1 MMIRAYTA
9 DDFETVR
16 SWAQARGI
24 ALDPMF
30 MGPHGFIVED
40 DAGPC
45 AVAFC
50 YLLYDIPVAAVDNLF
65 TRPNQS
71 LRKSLRAWHILWRTI
86 LDYLANLKDCNGA
99 PLQYKL
105 VRTYCRAE
113 LARFLKADNWQIAD
127 RPSTQITYALP

>member
-1 MMIRAYTA
+1 MTIRAYKPE
-9 DDFETVR
+9 DFETVDA
-16 SWAQARGI
+16 WAKARGI
-24 ALDPMF
+24 WLDPMF
-30 MGPHGFIVED
+30 MGPHGFVVED
-40 DAGPC
+40 DSGPC

-50 YLLYDIPVAAVDNLF
+50 YLMYDIPVAVVDNLF

-71 LRKSLRAWHILWRTI
+71 LRTGLSAWRMLWRTI
-86 LDYLANLKDCNGA
+86 LSYLANLKDCNGE
-99 PLQYKL
+99 PLRYKL

>member
-1 MMIRAYTA
+1 MTIRVYTA

-16 SWAQARGI
+16 SWAQARNI

-71 LRKSLRAWHILWRTI
+71 LRKSLRAWRILWRTI

-105 VRTYCRAE
+105 VRTYCRSE
-113 LARFLKADNWQIAD
+113 LARFLKADNWHIAE